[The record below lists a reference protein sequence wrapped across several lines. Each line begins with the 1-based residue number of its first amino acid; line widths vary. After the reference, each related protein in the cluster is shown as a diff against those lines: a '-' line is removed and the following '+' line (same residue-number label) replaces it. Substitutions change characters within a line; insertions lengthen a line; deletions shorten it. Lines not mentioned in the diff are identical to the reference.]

1 MADLS
6 RDTDNAHSA
15 LNQIFDKEKEQNRV
29 KEQQLLGE
37 IGVQVIDIA
46 RTHAKANA
54 TEKAKADFQGKKPT
68 EAEFNQRVEEYLTES
83 GFGTGGKYTRA
94 MQAATAAVQG
104 LMNGDL
110 NAALANGAASFIAN
124 EIKNLIPGEGT
135 DSQLARVVAHG
146 IANAALALAKGENAA
161 AQATGAMTGEAI
173 GILAEYIYKK
183 QPGELTEQEK
193 ENISA
198 WATLASGLAGGL
210 VGGDTQSAANSA
222 QAGKT
227 TVENNFLSPDERDV
241 RDKALE
247 DQKAGRNLKEA
258 SQNIIY
264 LSDKDAYTDKLV
276 TLYNKGELDKKGQAE
291 LAEYLDAVGIQLQL
305 RGVSE
310 SDAKILIENIL
321 NYPGG
326 YKDTRS
332 AYYEALGHLSAEER
346 HAWQA
351 AIGTDVLLAGPGR
364 TSQLMR
370 LALIPGGL
378 NQIEKGIDQ
387 IADGKFAEGGI
398 NVGLGGL
405 IVSGS
410 YLGNKVTAG
419 KPNSG
424 IISPENHVWQTE
436 SIGNLITKS
445 EGSLTGHVT
454 KITPQMT
461 KENIRSLNRENES
474 AQILSKSGFH
484 VEQNPVIS
492 GNKAPDYRINGEV
505 FDNYAPKSSSVRN
518 IWTEVKGKIDKGQTN
533 NIINMSDTKISV
545 PELQQQLT
553 KWPIMGLDKV
563 IIIDKSGNAI
573 RIK

>member
-15 LNQIFDKEKEQNRV
+15 LNQIFDKEKEQNWV

-110 NAALANGAASFIAN
+110 NAALANGAAPFIAN
-124 EIKNLIPGEGT
+124 EIKNLIPDDDADANLKRT
-135 DSQLARVVAHG
+135 IAHG

-161 AQATGAMTGEAI
+161 AQATGAMSGEAV
-173 GILAEYIYKK
+173 GILAESVYKK

-193 ENISA
+193 ENVSA

-210 VGGDTQSAANSA
+210 VGGDTQSAVNSA
-222 QAGKT
+222 QAGKA

-305 RGVSE
+305 RGGV
-310 SDAKILIENIL
+310 
-321 NYPGG
+321 
-326 YKDTRS
+326 
-332 AYYEALGHLSAEER
+332 
-346 HAWQA
+346 
-351 AIGTDVLLAGPGR
+351 
-364 TSQLMR
+364 
-370 LALIPGGL
+370 
-378 NQIEKGIDQ
+378 
-387 IADGKFAEGGI
+387 
-398 NVGLGGL
+398 
-405 IVSGS
+405 
-410 YLGNKVTAG
+410 
-419 KPNSG
+419 
-424 IISPENHVWQTE
+424 
-436 SIGNLITKS
+436 
-445 EGSLTGHVT
+445 
-454 KITPQMT
+454 
-461 KENIRSLNRENES
+461 
-474 AQILSKSGFH
+474 
-484 VEQNPVIS
+484 
-492 GNKAPDYRINGEV
+492 KAMLKY
-505 FDNYAPKSSSVRN
+505 
-518 IWTEVKGKIDKGQTN
+518 
-533 NIINMSDTKISV
+533 
-545 PELQQQLT
+545 
-553 KWPIMGLDKV
+553 
-563 IIIDKSGNAI
+563 
-573 RIK
+573 